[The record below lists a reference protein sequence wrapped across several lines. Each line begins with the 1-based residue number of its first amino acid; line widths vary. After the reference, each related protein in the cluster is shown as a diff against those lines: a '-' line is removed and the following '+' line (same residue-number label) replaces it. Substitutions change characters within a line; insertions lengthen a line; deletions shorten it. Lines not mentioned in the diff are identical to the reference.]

1 MRRRKSKAPSPS
13 PQVLNPLRGC
23 KYCGGTGWVQTLH
36 GQIIQRNI
44 PGLKDTLE
52 GRPRV
57 ERCSC
62 TKPERRQ
69 EVAPEPAPAG
79 LDQAQRAAGE
89 KEEA

>member
-1 MRRRKSKAPSPS
+1 MRRRKPKPAST
-13 PQVLNPLRGC
+13 PQVLDPVRGC
-23 KYCGGTGWVQTLH
+23 KFCGGTGWVQTLH

-44 PGLKDTLE
+44 PGLKETVE

-62 TKPERRQ
+62 TKPQRRD
-69 EVAPEPAPAG
+69 EMIAPEPAPAG

-89 KEEA
+89 KEE

>member
-1 MRRRKSKAPSPS
+1 MARKKLKRPAAS
-13 PQVLNPLRGC
+13 PQVLHPLRGC
-23 KYCGGTGWVQTLH
+23 QYCGGTGWVQTLH

-44 PGLKDTLE
+44 PGLKTTLE
-52 GRPRV
+52 GRPTV

-69 EVAPEPAPAG
+69 EDASQPAPAG